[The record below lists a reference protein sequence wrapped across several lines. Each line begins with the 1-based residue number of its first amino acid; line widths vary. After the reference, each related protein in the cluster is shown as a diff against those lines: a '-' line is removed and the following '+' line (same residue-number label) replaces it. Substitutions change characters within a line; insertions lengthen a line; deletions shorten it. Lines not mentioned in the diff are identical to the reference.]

1 MLWYQRNLIWN
12 FLFLFHNEISLR
24 FDLCFA
30 KFALIICF
38 PLKFIYQMLTSE
50 DIAFSTVDC
59 YSDSFVF
66 GASTWFFKRFRPL
79 RLSNVPG
86 RFWAFHDSFWS
97 LLALKR
103 LQTVKNAH
111 GTFRNAY
118 ANSQKRWTLR
128 NAKTPWNEKWKT
140 FMLTLQKR
148 ILKKLK
154 ATTKKDLKSLKLTFK
169 LLQRERDF
177 TNVSDL

>member
-24 FDLCFA
+24 FELMLCQVCPNYLFS
-30 KFALIICF
+30 
-38 PLKFIYQMLTSE
+38 LKIYLPNVDSISE

-59 YSDSFVF
+59 YSNSFVF

-111 GTFRNAY
+111 RTFRNAY

-128 NAKTPWNEKWKT
+128 NAKTSCNEKWKT
-140 FMLTLQKR
+140 FMFTLQKR

-169 LLQRERDF
+169 LLQPERDF
-177 TNVSDL
+177 TNV